1 MNVPYRRH
9 TLALLIAAA
18 FLPGQNLLAAEAD
31 DSTPDSQKAL
41 PTVTVTAQKREES
54 LQDVAAAVSAVSGKA
69 IQSTGGGFTAGKA
82 LQDVPN
88 AIAPEFAGNQRPRW
102 YIRGMGS
109 GDMASTTVYPVG
121 IYLDDTYISPHIA
134 TGGPLYDL
142 ERVEI
147 LRGPQGTLWGKTPP
161 AGRST
166 SSRASRPSK
175 RAMAISR

>member
-1 MNVPYRRH
+1 MTLPFRRQP
-9 TLALLIAAA
+9 LALLIAATL
-18 FLPGQNLLAAEAD
+18 LPAAAALAD
-31 DSTPDSQKAL
+31 DNDKPDAL

-54 LQDVAAAVSAVSGKA
+54 LQDVAAAVSAVSGKS
-69 IQSTGGGFTAGKA
+69 IEQTGGGFTAGKA

-121 IYLDDTYISPHIA
+121 IYVDDTYISPHIA

-142 ERVEI
+142 ERVDI
-147 LRGPQGTLWGKTPP
+147 LRGPQGL
-161 AGRST
+161 SL
-166 SSRASRPSK
+166 
-175 RAMAISR
+175 IHI